1 MLKKKKICCAR
12 GITNDHI
19 LQFLGTVSKPEVPD
33 GKVQL
38 FNKNNCPLVLALHSA
53 VRGEG

>member
-1 MLKKKKICCAR
+1 MITPGIAQCNNTEEICFAK

-38 FNKNNCPLVLALHSA
+38 LNKNNCPTGSP
-53 VRGEG
+53 